1 MTSIT
6 LKQLTIG
13 LALSAVSFQVF
24 AIPTTYDGITFPGG
38 DVSFADSVIRYDN
51 TYGGGLGSGA
61 APTNVNFLDPDAA
74 LGAPDYPDTAAP
86 GTGSV
91 SLGSGGLIQLLFS
104 DNLLTN
110 SGDNN
115 NDLHV
120 FEIGPDVENTFVAIR
135 PTADTLSLFAG
146 SFSGLV
152 INDGF
157 FGIGKVFGAT
167 SSIDIDSIFGG
178 FAAGQLTF
186 DAVQLID
193 EKSEGQSSGLTVGA
207 DIDAVGAIFSAPP
220 VVKVPEPGSLALLAG
235 GLLLSSLVRLSRNA
249 K

>member
-1 MTSIT
+1 MTTIP
-6 LKQLTIG
+6 LRQLTLG

-51 TYGGGLGSGA
+51 TYGGGA
-61 APTNVNFLDPDAA
+61 APTSANFLDPDAA
-74 LGAPDYPDTAAP
+74 LGAPDYPDVSAP

-104 DNLLTN
+104 DNSLTN
-110 SGDNN
+110 SGDSN

-120 FEIGPDVENTFVAIR
+120 FEVGPDVEDTFVAIR
-135 PTADTLSLFAG
+135 PTADTLSLLTG
-146 SFSGLV
+146 SFSGLE

-157 FGIGKVFGAT
+157 FDIGKVFGST

-178 FAAGQLTF
+178 FGAGQLTF

-193 EKSEGQSSGLTVGA
+193 DINEGQSSGSTVGA
-207 DIDAVGAIFSAPP
+207 DIDAVGAISSAPP
-220 VVKVPEPGSLALLAG
+220 VVNKVPEPGSLALLAG
-235 GLLLSSLVRLSRNA
+235 GLLLSSLVRLSKKR